1 MPCGS
6 SRAHAFGLKAAR
18 AYIGGVS
25 DLARVLMV
33 CTGNI
38 CRSPA
43 MHYLAA
49 REWAG
54 SAEVTSAGTHAEVGM
69 DATDEMRRSARRY
82 GLAIPRHRPTQLT
95 AALVARADLVLV
107 ATEAHAR
114 WIAREMGVWP
124 DHVFGLKQ
132 AAELTAR
139 AVPPEGATGADRM
152 RTAAGAL
159 RIAGQ
164 HGTTPLRSLDDP
176 WACDQ
181 ITYDRVMAE
190 IVDAVSAI
198 GTWARLAT
206 EVAEAGEARR
216 R

>member
-1 MPCGS
+1 M
-6 SRAHAFGLKAAR
+6 
-18 AYIGGVS
+18 S

-49 REWAG
+49 REWHGA
-54 SAEVTSAGTHAEVGM
+54 AEVTSAGTSAEVGM
-69 DATDEMRRSARRY
+69 DATDEMRRSAQRY
-82 GLAIPRHRPTQLT
+82 GLVIPRHRPTQLT

-114 WIAREMGVWP
+114 WIARESGGLP

-132 AAELTAR
+132 AAELATR
-139 AVPPEGATGADRM
+139 ADAPEGATGADRL

-159 RIAGQ
+159 HLAGQ
-164 HGTTPLRSLDDP
+164 RVAAPLRSLDDP
-176 WACDQ
+176 WARDQ
-181 ITYDRVMAE
+181 STYDRVMGE
-190 IVDAVSAI
+190 IADALSALTDW
-198 GTWARLAT
+198 GGLGHDGKGLTRP
-206 EVAEAGEARR
+206 
-216 R
+216 

>member
-1 MPCGS
+1 
-6 SRAHAFGLKAAR
+6 
-18 AYIGGVS
+18 
-25 DLARVLMV
+25 
-33 CTGNI
+33 
-38 CRSPA
+38 

-54 SAEVTSAGTHAEVGM
+54 AAEVTSAGTSAEIGM
-69 DATDEMRRSARRY
+69 DATDEMRRSAARH

-107 ATEAHAR
+107 ATEAHAQ
-114 WIAREMGVWP
+114 WIVRETGGWP

-132 AAELTAR
+132 AAELAAR
-139 AVPPEGATGADRM
+139 ATSPEGVTAADRL

-176 WACDQ
+176 WARDQ

-190 IVDAVSAI
+190 IADAVSAL
-198 GTWARLAT
+198 TDWASLAPEDAT
-206 EVAEAGEARR
+206 D
-216 R
+216 